1 MPLLLI
7 LIIIATIVVLSM
19 FSSKFII
26 KDTFT
31 NYKPKSNKFENP
43 NIIHNLP
50 NPPMDNYNKL
60 EKKYYNLK
68 EDCYWNN
75 KCELPPNNHNFF
87 EYHSK
92 TTKTPSLLSCNIDTN
107 KLLNCTNNQFDGCF
121 INKTCSCQKVDQ
133 FKKDIVVKSCIE
145 PFIAPAIDYSE
156 GNAENILKYNQCPEG
171 HSFSIKDRKCNQIC
185 RGCVVGFCKDAQ
197 CHS

>member
-1 MPLLLI
+1 
-7 LIIIATIVVLSM
+7 M

-75 KCELPPNNHNFF
+75 K
-87 EYHSK
+87 
-92 TTKTPSLLSCNIDTN
+92 
-107 KLLNCTNNQFDGCF
+107 
-121 INKTCSCQKVDQ
+121 
-133 FKKDIVVKSCIE
+133 
-145 PFIAPAIDYSE
+145 
-156 GNAENILKYNQCPEG
+156 
-171 HSFSIKDRKCNQIC
+171 
-185 RGCVVGFCKDAQ
+185 
-197 CHS
+197 